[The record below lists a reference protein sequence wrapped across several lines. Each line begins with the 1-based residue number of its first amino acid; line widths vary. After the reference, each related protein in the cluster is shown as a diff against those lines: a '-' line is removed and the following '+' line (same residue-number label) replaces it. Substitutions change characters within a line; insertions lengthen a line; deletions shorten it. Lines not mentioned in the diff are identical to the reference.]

1 MGIQL
6 TQLVSGEAVGLEDMF
21 GKVVAIDAFN
31 WIYQFLSIIRQPD
44 GTPLKDSKDRV
55 TSHLSGLYYRTLKL
69 MEAGI
74 KPVYVFDGKPPE
86 FKAVGQRRRDVRE
99 EAARE
104 WKLALEKQDYE
115 AAGRYAKRS
124 TSITSEHIDGAKRL
138 LEAMGVPFV
147 QAPSEGE
154 AMCAHLVKQRTAYCA
169 ASQDY
174 DTLLFGA
181 TKLVRNLSIT
191 GKKKRG
197 NSVVMINPEMLT
209 LENLLKNLGISYDQ
223 LIMLGILIGTDFN
236 PGGISG
242 LGPKKALLRVKEKKT
257 MEEVFGGL
265 EWSFPVTPEQIF
277 NFFRNPPVVDYDL
290 KFNEPDEEKIVKMM
304 CDEHDFSQ
312 ERITNSLKKIAENK
326 PQSSLSRWIK

>member
-6 TQLVSGEAVGLEDMF
+6 TQLVKGEIAGVEDF
-21 GKVVAIDAFN
+21 FDKTIAIDAFN

-44 GTPLKDSKDRV
+44 GTPLQDSHGRV

-74 KPVYVFDGKPPE
+74 KPVYVFDGKPPD

-99 EAARE
+99 EATRE

-124 TSITSEHIDGAKRL
+124 TSITAEHIDGAKRL
-138 LEAMGVPFV
+138 LGAMGVPFV

-197 NSVVMINPEMLT
+197 NSVVMINPEMLA
-209 LENLLKNLGISYDQ
+209 LESLLKNLGISYDQ

-265 EWSFPVTPEQIF
+265 EWNFPVTPEQIF
-277 NFFRNPPVVDYDL
+277 DFFRNPPVVDYELNFMD
-290 KFNEPDEEKIVKMM
+290 PDEEKIVKIM
-304 CDEHDFSQ
+304 CDAHDFSY
-312 ERITNSLKKIAENK
+312 ERIINSLKKITENK